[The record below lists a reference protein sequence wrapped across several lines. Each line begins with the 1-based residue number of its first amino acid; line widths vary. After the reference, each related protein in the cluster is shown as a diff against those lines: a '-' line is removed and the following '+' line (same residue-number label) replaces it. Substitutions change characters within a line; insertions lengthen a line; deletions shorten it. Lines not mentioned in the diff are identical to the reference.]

1 VIGRHVREALLLT
14 LVAAGAA
21 LSVPSWFPRGFRTAD
36 AADPARLGS
45 YLATE
50 DLAIADSIH
59 RFGTVRVGALEIA
72 CQTWIPARARG
83 TVFLVHGYYNHTGIW
98 GPHIRRF
105 LSEGWAVASLDLP
118 GHGLSDGRPLDV
130 DSIGEYSLALMAL
143 EDSLRGRAPRPW
155 SVVGHS
161 MGGLVVLDRAR
172 RGNYPYT
179 NSVLLA
185 PMVHF
190 AGWTWI
196 GAVLPVVSLFKE
208 EMVRGKALNSSSD
221 TAFLQKVERDPL
233 EGWKTPV
240 HWLDEVRDWN
250 SGAGNERLAPSHWF
264 ILQGDR
270 DATVDWRYDID
281 WVAARTDGLR
291 VRMFSGARHHLQDEG
306 GALGVLV
313 RASLDSA
320 IGGGLPS
327 ARK

>member
-1 VIGRHVREALLLT
+1 VIRKAFR
-14 LVAAGAA
+14 GAA
-21 LSVPSWFPRGFRTAD
+21 LLALVATGTAVAVPAWFPRGFRTAK
-36 AADPARLGS
+36 ASDPVELDS
-45 YLATE
+45 YLAKE

-59 RFGTVRVGALEIA
+59 GYGTVRVGDLEIA

-98 GPHIRRF
+98 APHIRRF

-118 GHGLSDGRPLDV
+118 GHGLSGGRPFDV
-130 DSIGEYSLALMAL
+130 DSIGEYSGALMAL

-161 MGGLVVLDRAR
+161 LGGLVVLDRAR

-190 AGWTWI
+190 SGWTWI
-196 GAVLPVVSLFKE
+196 GAVLPVVSLFKQD
-208 EMVRGKALNSSSD
+208 MVRGKALNSSSD
-221 TAFLQKVERDPL
+221 TAFLHRVERDPL
-233 EGWKTPV
+233 EGWITPV
-240 HWLDEVRDWN
+240 HWLKEVRIWN
-250 SGAGNERLAPSHWF
+250 AEAGSGRLANSSWF
-264 ILQGDR
+264 FLQGDK

-281 WVAARTDGLR
+281 WVAARTDGLH
-291 VRMFSGARHHLQDEG
+291 VRMFTGARHHLQDEG
-306 GALGVLV
+306 GPLGDLV

-320 IGGGLPS
+320 IGGHLPS